1 MKIGTFKVE
10 STGFRLGERFIKII
24 FDNAIERGLDEIYVT
39 LFLDRPELIALY
51 ELLLKWGFFEHGT
64 KSTNGNEEK
73 VLVKKLGTYDYE
85 KTVIENYP
93 NLRNSTNKFILPI
106 FPKYH
111 TSLFPDSVLYR
122 EKELNIIGDIAHRYA
137 LQKAYITWADCNVE
151 SGDILLF
158 YRTGETY
165 PKKYS
170 SVLTTIGVVE
180 RVVNNFKDEE
190 EFLSYCNNRTVFSKD
205 DLKGFWRGYRYNLS
219 VLKFV
224 FVKSLT
230 KKINLEFL
238 WNNGIIAAPNGPRP
252 FTKITDEQFK
262 MIMSESNTEKLL

>member
-1 MKIGTFKVE
+1 MLLLILGFLYLKTEDESENYHDISPIFQSKRRLKIGTFKVE

-51 ELLLKWGFFEHGT
+51 DLLLKWGFFEYGT
-64 KSTNGNEEK
+64 KATNGNVEK
-73 VLVKKLGTYDYE
+73 VLVKKLGTYDSE

-93 NLRNSTNKFILPI
+93 NLKYSTNKFILPI

-122 EKELNIIGDIAHRYA
+122 ERELNIIGDIAHRYA

-151 SGDILLF
+151 PGDILLF

-165 PKKYS
+165 PKNCWC
-170 SVLTTIGVVE
+170 
-180 RVVNNFKDEE
+180 RRA
-190 EFLSYCNNRTVFSKD
+190 CCQ
-205 DLKGFWRGYRYNLS
+205 
-219 VLKFV
+219 
-224 FVKSLT
+224 
-230 KKINLEFL
+230 
-238 WNNGIIAAPNGPRP
+238 
-252 FTKITDEQFK
+252 QF
-262 MIMSESNTEKLL
+262 